1 VPASSITDTGT
12 ASDESIA
19 KLRARALEL
28 STIVSGGVGLSCRS
42 RNGLTAFRQRIRD
55 CGFVD
60 ARRVGR
66 RHDGPRQETTWRTLG
81 AAMSTT
87 QSTGTDTSSI
97 DQKHLLIVGAGPG
110 LGAAIGRR
118 FASGGYHVTLLA
130 RSAAALGEL
139 ADRVAAGGAVI
150 DTLTAD
156 AGDLDGLRR
165 TLASLYAQ
173 PDAPGLVVYS
183 AADGR
188 PDSLL
193 HADVGHVREAYDVD
207 VVGAVVA
214 TQVASAAMRAAGRGT
229 ILFTGGGFADHPV
242 PALATLS
249 LGKAALRS
257 AGTILGAEL
266 AETGVQV
273 ATITIAGPI
282 AAGTAFDP
290 DRIAEAY
297 WGIVHADG
305 GWQSEFRFEG
315 A

>member
-1 VPASSITDTGT
+1 
-12 ASDESIA
+12 
-19 KLRARALEL
+19 
-28 STIVSGGVGLSCRS
+28 
-42 RNGLTAFRQRIRD
+42 
-55 CGFVD
+55 
-60 ARRVGR
+60 
-66 RHDGPRQETTWRTLG
+66 
-81 AAMSTT
+81 M
-87 QSTGTDTSSI
+87 
-97 DQKHLLIVGAGPG
+97 
-110 LGAAIGRR
+110 
-118 FASGGYHVTLLA
+118 TLLA
-130 RSAAALGEL
+130 RSADPVGDL
-139 ADRVAAGGAVI
+139 ADSLAAGGAVI

-156 AGDLDGLRR
+156 AGDPDDLRR

-193 HADVGHVREAYDVD
+193 GSDVDHIRQSYDVD

-214 TQVASAAMRAAGRGT
+214 TQVAATAMRAAGHGT

-257 AGTILGAEL
+257 AATILGAEL
-266 AETGVQV
+266 AEDRIRVGSV
-273 ATITIAGPI
+273 TIAGAISP
-282 AAGTAFDP
+282 GTPFDP

-297 WGIVHADG
+297 WGIVHTDG
-305 GWQSEFRFEG
+305 SWQSEFRFEG